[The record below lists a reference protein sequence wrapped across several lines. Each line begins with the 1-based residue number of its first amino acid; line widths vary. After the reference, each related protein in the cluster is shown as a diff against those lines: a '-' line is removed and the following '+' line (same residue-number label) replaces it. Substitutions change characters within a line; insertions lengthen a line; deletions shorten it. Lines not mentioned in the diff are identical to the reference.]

1 MMELYEM
8 GWNGQRVAESQNWV
22 PWTSRETT
30 VEVKKTGP
38 RAKGGRISAARKAA
52 GRAAAS

>member
-52 GRAAAS
+52 RRAAAS